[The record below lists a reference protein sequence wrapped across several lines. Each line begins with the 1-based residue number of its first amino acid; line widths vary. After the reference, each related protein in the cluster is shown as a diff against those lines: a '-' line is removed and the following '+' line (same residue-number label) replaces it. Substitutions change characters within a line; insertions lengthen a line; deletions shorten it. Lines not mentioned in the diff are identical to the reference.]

1 VTCGSIENY
10 VDATFPGCI
19 ADSNA
24 TATFTPFRECFVGF
38 SAGVANL
45 TCSDAADTPDSV
57 STDASAAT
65 AAPAVSAAAASVAA
79 SNTLFAAV
87 FGLLQ
92 VAALLF

>member
-1 VTCGSIENY
+1 
-10 VDATFPGCI
+10 
-19 ADSNA
+19 
-24 TATFTPFRECFVGF
+24 VGF